1 MLTQLSD
8 FLKINI
14 LDLVKGAITAAF
26 AAILAIVYPIVESG
40 SLVFDWNSIWK
51 AALIAAV
58 SYLLKNFFT
67 NSDGQMFKKES
78 K

>member
-8 FLKINI
+8 FLKINV

-26 AAILAIVYPIVESG
+26 AAILAIIYPIVESG
-40 SLVFDWNSIWK
+40 SLTFDWASIWK
-51 AALIAAV
+51 AALVASV
-58 SYLLKNFFT
+58 SYLLKQFFT
-67 NSDGQMFKKES
+67 NSDGQLFKKEC